1 MSKHHFLIESWR
13 KCNLESPPYLFP
25 DDERHI
31 EGFSDSRIYRSFDE
45 YVSSPEFGVSD
56 TNLHLGL
63 LPVPFVGNLEKA
75 SIFILMLNPGL
86 SAGDYFAEQKVPEFR
101 NALIR
106 NLRQENT
113 DDEFPFIFLN
123 PDFAWH
129 PGFEYWQKK
138 FHNIIDE
145 IRKQSNVSYQ
155 KAMSILSKRLACLE
169 LMPYHSKSFGAGSLL
184 NKLPSVEIMRN
195 YVQDIVVPKAMTDK
209 AIIIATRQV
218 KMWQL
223 PEHKNIVMY
232 EGGETRSAHLT
243 ISSRGGQAI
252 AKNIGLVRQKGG

>member
-1 MSKHHFLIESWR
+1 MSKHHNLIEGWR
-13 KCNLESPPYLFP
+13 NCNLDSLPYLFP
-25 DDERHI
+25 DDEKHFS
-31 EGFSDSRIYRSFDE
+31 GFSDSKTYHTFDE
-45 YVSSPEFGVSD
+45 YVASPEFGVPD
-56 TNLHLGL
+56 INLHLGL
-63 LPVPFVGNLEKA
+63 LPIPFAGNLEKA

-86 SAGDYFAEQKVPEFR
+86 SAGDYFAEQVVAEFR
-101 NALIR
+101 NAHIR
-106 NLRQENT
+106 SLRQENA

-129 PGFEYWQKK
+129 PGFGYWQKK

-145 IRKQSNVSYQ
+145 IRKQSKVTYQ
-155 KAMSILSKRLACLE
+155 QAMSILSKRLACLE
-169 LMPYHSKSFGAGSLL
+169 LMPYHSKTFGAGSLL
-184 NKLPSVEIMRN
+184 KKLPSVKIMRN
-195 YVQDIVVPKAMTDK
+195 YVQEVVIPKTRTDK

-252 AKNIGLVRQKGG
+252 AKNLGLIKQEND

>member
-1 MSKHHFLIESWR
+1 MSKHHSLIESWR
-13 KCNLESPPYLFP
+13 KCNLQSAPYLFP
-25 DDERHI
+25 DDEGHF
-31 EGFSDSRIYRSFDE
+31 EGFSNSKIYHSFDE
-45 YVSSPEFGVSD
+45 YVTNPEFGVPD
-56 TNLHLGL
+56 INLHLGL

-86 SAGDYFAEQKVPEFR
+86 SAGDYFAEQKVTEFR
-101 NALIR
+101 SAQIR
-106 NLRQENT
+106 SLRQENT

-145 IRKQSNVSYQ
+145 IRKQSKVSYQ
-155 KAMSILSKRLACLE
+155 KAMSILSKRVACLE
-169 LMPYHSKSFGAGSLL
+169 LMPYHSKSFGTGSLL
-184 NKLPSVEIMRN
+184 NKLPSVELMRN
-195 YVQDIVVPKAMTDK
+195 YVRDVVIPKATADK

-223 PEHKNIVMY
+223 PIHKNIVMY

-252 AKNIGLVRQKGG
+252 AKNIGLVRRKGG